1 MKNKPFA
8 AEVMEEATASFEK
21 RPALPPGK
29 LATLYTNQIMA
40 EELEERVVSEP
51 DLTLDDWRN
60 LAFIL
65 ERRMDYCETQ
75 MALVN
80 SLSGAAGEIE
90 IDTYKHFEAERS
102 LAEALFETIDQVMSS
117 QARQI
122 ITVS

>member
-1 MKNKPFA
+1 MKNKPFS

-21 RPALPPGK
+21 RSAMPPSK
-29 LATLYTNQIMA
+29 LATLYTTQIRA

-51 DLTLDDWRN
+51 DLTPDDWCN

-80 SLSGAAGEIE
+80 SLNGAADEVD
-90 IDTYKHFEAERS
+90 IDTYKHFQAERS
-102 LAEALFETIDQVMSS
+102 LAEALFDKIDEGRSLPDF
-117 QARQI
+117 R
-122 ITVS
+122 